1 MAETRVYLGDGSGK
15 RRGGGGVGASLFRD
29 AVFDKFL
36 VSVNRDVLKN
46 CAVNVIEMH
55 SVIIHTYI
63 DNQSKKINRSFGQTT
78 LTVIWWLDL
87 TSLSSLLM

>member
-15 RRGGGGVGASLFRD
+15 RGGGGGGVVGASLFRD

-63 DNQSKKINRSFGQTT
+63 DNQSKKINR
-78 LTVIWWLDL
+78 
-87 TSLSSLLM
+87 

>member
-1 MAETRVYLGDGSGK
+1 MKSSWFELAETRVYLGDGSGK
-15 RRGGGGVGASLFRD
+15 GGWGVVGGGASLFRD

-63 DNQSKKINRSFGQTT
+63 DNQSKKINR
-78 LTVIWWLDL
+78 
-87 TSLSSLLM
+87 

>member
-1 MAETRVYLGDGSGK
+1 MNWLKLASTWAMEAGSG
-15 RRGGGGVGASLFRD
+15 RGVVGASLFRD

-63 DNQSKKINRSFGQTT
+63 DNQSKKINR
-78 LTVIWWLDL
+78 
-87 TSLSSLLM
+87 

>member
-1 MAETRVYLGDGSGK
+1 MEAG
-15 RRGGGGVGASLFRD
+15 RGGGGWWGGGASLFRD

-63 DNQSKKINRSFGQTT
+63 DNQSKKINR
-78 LTVIWWLDL
+78 
-87 TSLSSLLM
+87 